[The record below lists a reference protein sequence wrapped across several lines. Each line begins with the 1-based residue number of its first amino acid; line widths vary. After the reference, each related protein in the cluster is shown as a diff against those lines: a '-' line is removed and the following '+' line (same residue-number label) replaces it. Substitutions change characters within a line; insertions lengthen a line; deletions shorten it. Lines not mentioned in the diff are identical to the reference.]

1 VAVITFKRSGKD
13 FKMTTTHNSSP
24 RAALI
29 CGPYLSGKSTLME
42 AMLAEAGTLQR
53 HNAETLT
60 LADTSPEAK
69 AHNMS
74 TEMNIATTDYLG
86 ERWTFIDCPGLI
98 ELQHESR
105 SAVTIADIA
114 IVVCEPDPDKATA
127 LAATL
132 QILDEV
138 EIPYILFINKFD
150 KDEVSVRNLLDNFQ
164 AVSSRPLVL
173 REIPIRENG
182 KITGFVD
189 LVSERAFH
197 WEEGKSSSLIAL
209 PKSLKER
216 EEEARTT
223 LFESLAD
230 FDDDLLEKLLDDI
243 IPSTEEIYDNL
254 GKDLSSNL
262 VVPVLF
268 GSATHGNG
276 IRRLMKTLRHDAP
289 DIQHT
294 TERLAVD
301 HSDEGPLVRIFKTI
315 NAGHAGKVS
324 VGRVLSGTLKE
335 GDTLN
340 GQRPAGM
347 NRLFGAKMERLTV
360 VEAGDIAGFGK
371 LDQVATGD
379 NLTKDNRL
387 EDDGLA
393 VPLSPQFALAITSE
407 NRGDD
412 VKLPDNLQK
421 VLDEDLSL
429 RASFDERTGEFI
441 LSGQGDMHLRL
452 ALEKLKNRSGL
463 AVNTTPPTVAY
474 RETLRKSV
482 EKRVRHK
489 KQSGGHGEFGEV
501 LIRVTPRKRGEGFIF
516 GDKIRGGV
524 VPKQYIPAVESGVL
538 DAMNKGPM
546 GFPVVDVEVVLTDG
560 KFHAVD
566 SSEMAFRKAAS
577 QAMRE
582 AMTESGTTL
591 LEPINNVKIVIPSE
605 HTPRI
610 QKLVSG
616 RRGQI
621 LGFDTCANRQGW
633 DEVSSQIPAAEMQDM
648 IQELRSATMGVGTF
662 ESNFDRLQQLSA
674 DEARKITAA

>member
-1 VAVITFKRSGKD
+1 
-13 FKMTTTHNSSP
+13 MTVTHTSSP
-24 RAALI
+24 RVALI
-29 CGPYLSGKSTLME
+29 CGPYLSGKSTLLE
-42 AMLAEAGTLQR
+42 AMLSEAGALQR
-53 HNAETLT
+53 HNAESLV
-60 LADTSPEAK
+60 LADSSPEAR
-69 AHNMS
+69 AHDMS

-98 ELQHESR
+98 ELQHETR

-114 IVVCEPDPDKATA
+114 VVVCEPDPDKATA

-132 QILDEV
+132 QILNEIEV
-138 EIPYILFINKFD
+138 PHILFINKLD
-150 KDEVSVRNLLDNFQ
+150 KEEVSVRQMLETFQ
-164 AVSSRPLVL
+164 AVSPRPLVL
-173 REIPIRENG
+173 REIPIRTKG
-182 KITGFVD
+182 KVTGLVD

-209 PKSLKER
+209 PDSLQDR
-216 EEEARTT
+216 EEEARNT

-230 FDDDLLEKLLDDI
+230 FDDDLLEKLLEDM
-243 IPSTEEIYDNL
+243 IPSTDEIYANL
-254 GKDLSSNL
+254 SNDLSSNL

-268 GSATHGNG
+268 GSATRGNG
-276 IRRLMKTLRHDAP
+276 IRRLMKALRHEAP
-289 DIQHT
+289 DIRST
-294 TERLAVD
+294 IERLAVD
-301 HSDEGPLVRIFKTI
+301 DSVDPLVRIFKTV
-315 NAGHAGKVS
+315 NAGHAGKMS
-324 VGRVLSGTLKE
+324 IGRVLAGVIND

-347 NRLFGAKMERLTV
+347 SILFGTKMERLSSIQ
-360 VEAGDIAGFGK
+360 AGDIAGFGK
-371 LDQVATGD
+371 LDGVATGD
-379 NLTKDNRL
+379 RLTPDNKE

-393 VPLSPQFALAITSE
+393 TPASPQFALAITSE

-421 VLDEDLSL
+421 VLDEDPSLS
-429 RASFDERTGEFI
+429 AAFDEYTGEFI
-441 LSGQGDMHLRL
+441 LYGQGDMHLRL

-463 AVNTTPPTVAY
+463 TVNVNTPTVAY
-474 RETLRKSV
+474 RETLKKSV

-501 LIRVTPRKRGEGFIF
+501 LLRVSPLQRGGGFVF
-516 GDKIRGGV
+516 GDKIHGGV

-538 DAMNKGPM
+538 DAIKKGPM
-546 GFPVVDVEVVLTDG
+546 GFPVVDIEVVLTDG

-566 SSEMAFRKAAS
+566 SSEMAFRKAGA
-577 QAMRE
+577 QAIRE
-582 AMTESGTTL
+582 AMAESGTTL
-591 LEPINNVKIVIPSE
+591 LEPINNVKIAIPNA

-621 LGFDTCANRQGW
+621 LGFDTCADRQGW
-633 DEVSSQIPAAEMQDM
+633 DEVSCQIPAAEMQDL

-662 ESNFDRLQQLSA
+662 ESSFDRLQQLGA
-674 DEARKITAA
+674 DEARKIASS